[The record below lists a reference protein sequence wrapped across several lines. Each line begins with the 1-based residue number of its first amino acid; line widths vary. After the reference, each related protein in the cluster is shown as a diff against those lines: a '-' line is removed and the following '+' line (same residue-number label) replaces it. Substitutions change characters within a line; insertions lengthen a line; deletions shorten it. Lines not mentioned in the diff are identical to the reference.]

1 MILAPNDRRSKFR
14 HAHRG
19 TKHSFSAITGAATS
33 AQTYISTDAGQV
45 AIVDKIVL
53 NCALP
58 DAAASP
64 ASIMATVTING
75 VAMRFAWRT
84 FDGSTAGFTSSRTYV
99 LRPKG
104 TLVVNPSSSL
114 TVTSD
119 TASLVSARVDYRKIG
134 LVEAVS
140 AGYLPGTSF
149 QISHGDL
156 VSGTRTALISAATVT
171 SSRCLE
177 INGFTITGN
186 MATSTGG
193 SPGSVLLEFSDGAS
207 THRKIVRNC
216 YSSADVEHNNPMIV
230 NDCVIRGPA
239 GYGLYVTANKTVS
252 STDIVRATVWGRYIP
267 SDRQSTFPGT
277 GVAPAATDAC
287 DAGDYFWLY
296 NENTAQANYEVFP
309 ATTMANSE
317 NVCTIDGYAISAGL
331 NTGAQVLFS
340 VSSAASS
347 KVYSAAMAGIGVAS
361 RTWVEDDLEMQV
373 RVDDRPALTVFNA
386 AGTAT
391 NLGMLMW
398 GRMGG
403 PTLSAGQDAKNYTT
417 AS

>member
-1 MILAPNDRRSKFR
+1 MILQPTDRRSKFR

-19 TKHSFSAITGAATS
+19 TKHSFSAVTGAATS
-33 AQTYISTDAGQV
+33 AQTYITTGVSQV
-45 AIVDKIVL
+45 AVIDKIVL
-53 NCALP
+53 RCALP

-64 ASIMATVTING
+64 ASIKVILTLNG
-75 VAMRFAWRT
+75 STMDFAWRT
-84 FDGSTAGFTSSRTYV
+84 FDGSTAGFTSGRTYV

-104 TLVVNPSSSL
+104 SLVVNPSSSL
-114 TVTSD
+114 TLTSD
-119 TASLVSARVDYRKIG
+119 TASLVFARVDYRMVG
-134 LVEAVS
+134 LEEAIN
-140 AGYLPGTSF
+140 AGYLAGTTF
-149 QISHGDL
+149 NITHGNL

-177 INGFTITGN
+177 INGFAITGN
-186 MATSTGG
+186 MATSTGA
-193 SPGSVLLEFSDGAS
+193 SPGSVLLEFSDGS

-216 YSSADVEHNNPMIV
+216 YSSADPEHNNPMIV
-230 NDCVIRGPA
+230 SDCVIRGPA

-252 STDIVRATVWGRYIP
+252 GTDIVRASIWGRYIP

-277 GVAPAATDAC
+277 GVAPGATDAC
-287 DAGDYFWLY
+287 DTGDYFWLY

-309 ATTMANSE
+309 STTMARSE

-331 NTGAQVLFS
+331 NTGAQCLFS
-340 VSSAASS
+340 VASAASS
-347 KVYSAAMAGIGVAS
+347 KVYSAVMAGVGVAS
-361 RTWVEDDLEMQV
+361 QTWVEDDLEMQV
-373 RVDDRPALTVFNA
+373 RVDDRPCLSIFNA

-391 NLGMLMW
+391 NLGMLVW

-403 PTLSAGQDAKNYTT
+403 PSLSAGQDAKNYTT